1 MELEEYSFPEDLIA
15 EHHKSTEYKN
25 MIDALMEVV
34 KDDVIE
40 DYLVS
45 EELNVHMQDMFNEYN
60 ESAEVQ
66 QLIESTVNAS
76 LANETKEVEEKRD
89 DHIRNAKETDLKTL
103 DLIEELVLKLHKVYT
118 EESRT
123 YRSERY
129 AKSYLSTKHLKN
141 IIMRPHT
148 EERGDFTATWSRLF
162 TTDSNKYFN
171 WNYERGYTFPS
182 FEGQI
187 IQDSPMNP
195 HWNYGPV
202 HDSPMN
208 PDWNYG
214 PVYDSPMN
222 PDWNYGPIQDSPMN
236 PDWNHGPVHDSPMN
250 PDWNYGPVHDSPMN
264 PDWNYGPI
272 QDSPMNPDWNYG
284 PVHDSPMSPDWNY
297 GPVHDSPMNPDW
309 NYGPVH
315 DSPMNPDWNYGPVH
329 DSPMNPDWNY
339 GPVHDSPMN
348 PDWNYGPVYES
359 PKNPDWNRGPVQDS
373 PMNPV
378 ESRRRPDIN
387 QDPMHKQ
394 HTQNEETYGN
404 APGPHWGQ
412 DTVQIGY
419 VRQYGN
425 APAPNWDK
433 GQEPHRDVEPTT
445 GYGPEPRTGNM
456 FWNRWRNPNA
466 DYTTESFFAVA
477 QNPFYNGNNYGREN
491 NNAPWDNG
499 SKATEI
505 SNEPTTG
512 SSFVAG
518 TGRNN
523 YFWNKWANSNAD
535 HTTEQFWAIAPNPF
549 HNNNNNNGRQLP
561 PKANK
566 ANVLINTDRNTE
578 KEEELE
584 EAKSFD
590 ISRIKEFSG
599 QKEEQLDADQQENLP
614 KKNPGIDINIKKGVL
629 ARFQQARQVTQAPD
643 RLDVPNKT
651 EKMEENNKPEEEAKS
666 DATTLWIPVS
676 SYHN

>member
-1 MELEEYSFPEDLIA
+1 MELEQYSFPQDLIA

-25 MIDALMEVV
+25 MIDFLEEGV

-89 DHIRNAKETDLKTL
+89 DHISKAKETDLKTL

-118 EESRT
+118 EERRT

-129 AKSYLSTKHLKN
+129 AKSYLSTKHLQN

-214 PVYDSPMN
+214 PV
-222 PDWNYGPIQDSPMN
+222 
-236 PDWNHGPVHDSPMN
+236 
-250 PDWNYGPVHDSPMN
+250 
-264 PDWNYGPI
+264 
-272 QDSPMNPDWNYG
+272 
-284 PVHDSPMSPDWNY
+284 
-297 GPVHDSPMNPDW
+297 HDSPMNPDW

-315 DSPMNPDWNYGPVH
+315 DSPMNPDWNYGPVQ
-329 DSPMNPDWNY
+329 
-339 GPVHDSPMN
+339 DSPMN

-359 PKNPDWNRGPVQDS
+359 PKNPDWNYGPVYESPKNPDWNRGHVQDS

-433 GQEPHRDVEPTT
+433 GQETTEPHRDV
-445 GYGPEPRTGNM
+445 EPRTGNM
-456 FWNRWRNPNA
+456 FWNRWRYPNA
-466 DYTTESFFAVA
+466 DYTTESFFALA
-477 QNPFYNGNNYGREN
+477 QNPFYNSNNYGREN

-651 EKMEENNKPEEEAKS
+651 EKMEENNKPEKDAKS

-676 SYHN
+676 SSHN